1 MAIRITGLNSGL
13 DTDSIV
19 KELVSAYSVKKD
31 NYVKAQTKLS
41 WKQSA
46 WKSLNTK
53 IYSLYSKISNLRF
66 TDAYSL
72 KKTTVSDTS
81 KANVKA
87 ANSAINGSYSLKI
100 SEMAKTGYLT
110 GGRLAKGTNEG
121 TTLAK
126 LGYTGGDG
134 SISVTSAGTTTNISV
149 NGDTTI
155 SEFVS
160 KLNEAGVKASYD
172 SVNERIYVA
181 AKDTGLENDFSLV
194 GTTSDGVSALSKLG
208 LNIASNANT
217 ETYSAWAKYAKN
229 DNGDDYYVLDANGS
243 FTYDTDGKVKT
254 NGTYNEANTQSAIES
269 YLQEIDAA
277 KNDTTT
283 GNEALKAQ
291 NESYQ
296 TQINAYNRQLQYS
309 GCYEAVQGA
318 LGKLSS
324 DGKRADLKE
333 LANLSEDALRRTYE
347 TDVDGNLLHD
357 ADGKL
362 IEATTDS
369 VYTVI
374 ASNRLT
380 DLEKEAG
387 LITTSKNEIGEETTD
402 ASKATEFVANL
413 QVVSS
418 FEGDTENADIVD
430 AVHAAYDPDDT
441 TAMEK
446 FRTGVTDK
454 RQQVND
460 HVEANNKKIEEN
472 DAVLKK
478 YALISGGESAAD
490 LASKVSYA
498 TGVTNG
504 TTDLGYNTDASRVN
518 GQDSVIYLNGAMYTS
533 ASNTYSINGLTI
545 EALGTTGSDE
555 LSIVTATDTQ
565 GIYNK
570 LKDFLKDYNELIN
583 EMTSLYNAS
592 SAKGY
597 EPLTSDEKDAMT
609 DTEVEEWEKKIKDS
623 LLRRDDTLDGVMQAM
638 INSMSKSYEVNGK
651 TFSLSSFG
659 IKTMGILNSAA
670 NEGNAYHI
678 DGDAD
683 DKLTN
688 SKTDKLMKA
697 INEDPDSL
705 VDFMKQ
711 LTSGLYTA
719 LDGKMKAT
727 TLSSSYTV
735 YNDKQ
740 MNTEYSD
747 YTTTIK
753 KWEQK
758 VSDMEDSYYKK
769 FAAME
774 SALAALQSSTSSLSS
789 LFG

>member
-53 IYSLYSKISNLRF
+53 IYSLYSKVSNLRF

-72 KKTTVSDTS
+72 KKTTVSDST
-81 KANVKA
+81 KATVTA
-87 ANSAINGSYSLKI
+87 ANSAVNGSYTLKV

-110 GGRLAKGTNEG
+110 GGRLAKGTTEG
-121 TTLAK
+121 TKLSE

-134 SISVTSAGTTTNISV
+134 SISVTSAGKTTNISV
-149 NGDTTI
+149 NGDTTV
-155 SEFVS
+155 SDFVAQ
-160 KLNEAGVKASYD
+160 LNSAGVKASYD

-181 AKDTGLENDFSLV
+181 AQDTGLENDFSLV
-194 GTTSDGVSALSKLG
+194 GTTSDGVNALSKLG
-208 LNIASNANT
+208 LNVASNANT

-229 DNGDDYYVLDANGS
+229 DNGDDYYVLDKNGN
-243 FTYDTDGKVKT
+243 FTYDADGKVKT
-254 NGTYNEANTQSAIES
+254 NGTYNAANTQSAIES
-269 YLQEIDAA
+269 YLQEVDAA
-277 KNDTTT
+277 KNDATT
-283 GNEALKAQ
+283 GNEALKAK

-296 TQINAYNRQLQYS
+296 AQINAYNKQLQYS
-309 GCYEAVQGA
+309 GCYEAVRGA
-318 LGKLSS
+318 LEKLSS

-333 LANLSEDALRRTYE
+333 LANMSEDALRRTYE
-347 TDVDGNLLHD
+347 TDADGNLLHD

-362 IEATTDS
+362 IEATS
-369 VYTVI
+369 ESAYTVI

-387 LITTSKNEIGEETTD
+387 LITTTKNEIGEETTD
-402 ASKATEFVANL
+402 SEKATEFIANL
-413 QVVSS
+413 QIVNS
-418 FEGDTENADIVD
+418 FEGDTENTDVVD

-441 TAMEK
+441 AAMEA

-454 RQQVND
+454 RQLVID
-460 HVEANNKKIEEN
+460 DVEANNKQIEAN
-472 DAVLKK
+472 NAVIEKH
-478 YALISGGESAAD
+478 ALLSGGETAAE

-498 TGVTNG
+498 TGVING
-504 TTDLGYNTDASRVN
+504 TADMGYNTDASRVN

-533 ASNTYSINGLTI
+533 SSNTYSINGLTI
-545 EALGTTGSDE
+545 EALGTTGNDE

-570 LKDFLKDYNELIN
+570 VKDFLKDYNALIN
-583 EMTSLYNAS
+583 EMSSLYNAS

-597 EPLTSDEKDAMT
+597 EPLTSEEKDAMT

-638 INSMSKSYEVNGK
+638 INSMSKSYEVNGQK
-651 TFSLSSFG
+651 YSLSSFG

-683 DKLTN
+683 DTLTN

-697 INEDPDSL
+697 INEDPDSF

-711 LTSGLYTA
+711 LTTGLYTA
-719 LDGKMKAT
+719 LDGKMKGT

-747 YTTTIK
+747 YTSTIK

-774 SALAALQSSTSSLSS
+774 SALAALQNSTSSLSS

>member
-1 MAIRITGLNSGL
+1 
-13 DTDSIV
+13 
-19 KELVSAYSVKKD
+19 
-31 NYVKAQTKLS
+31 
-41 WKQSA
+41 
-46 WKSLNTK
+46 
-53 IYSLYSKISNLRF
+53 
-66 TDAYSL
+66 
-72 KKTTVSDTS
+72 
-81 KANVKA
+81 
-87 ANSAINGSYSLKI
+87 
-100 SEMAKTGYLT
+100 MAKTGYLT
-110 GGRLAKGTNEG
+110 GGRLAKGTTEG
-121 TTLAK
+121 TKLSE

-134 SISVTSAGTTTNISV
+134 SISVTSAGKTTNISV
-149 NGDTTI
+149 NGDTTV
-155 SEFVS
+155 SDFVAQ
-160 KLNEAGVKASYD
+160 LNSAGVKASYD

-181 AKDTGLENDFSLV
+181 AQDTGLENDFSLV
-194 GTTSDGVSALSKLG
+194 GTTSDGVNALSKLG
-208 LNIASNANT
+208 LNVASNANT

-229 DNGDDYYVLDANGS
+229 DNGDDYYVLDKNGN
-243 FTYDTDGKVKT
+243 FTYDADGKVKT
-254 NGTYNEANTQSAIES
+254 NGTYNAANTQSAIES
-269 YLQEIDAA
+269 YLQEVDAA
-277 KNDTTT
+277 KNDATT
-283 GNEALKAQ
+283 GNEALKAK

-296 TQINAYNRQLQYS
+296 AQINAYNKQLQYS
-309 GCYEAVQGA
+309 GCYEAVRGA
-318 LGKLSS
+318 LEKLSS

-333 LANLSEDALRRTYE
+333 LANMSEDALRRTYE
-347 TDVDGNLLHD
+347 TDADGNLLHD

-362 IEATTDS
+362 IEATS
-369 VYTVI
+369 ESAYTVI

-387 LITTSKNEIGEETTD
+387 LITTTKNEIGEETTD
-402 ASKATEFVANL
+402 SEKATEFIANL
-413 QVVSS
+413 QIVNS
-418 FEGDTENADIVD
+418 FEGDTENTDVVD

-441 TAMEK
+441 AAMEA

-454 RQQVND
+454 RQLVID
-460 HVEANNKKIEEN
+460 DVEANNKQIEAN
-472 DAVLKK
+472 NAVIEKH
-478 YALISGGESAAD
+478 ALLSGGETAAE

-498 TGVTNG
+498 TGVING
-504 TTDLGYNTDASRVN
+504 TADMGYNTDASRVN

-533 ASNTYSINGLTI
+533 SSNTYSINGLTI
-545 EALGTTGSDE
+545 EALGTTGNDE

-570 LKDFLKDYNELIN
+570 VKDFLKDYNALIN
-583 EMTSLYNAS
+583 EMSSLYNAS

-597 EPLTSDEKDAMT
+597 EPLTSEEKDAMT

-638 INSMSKSYEVNGK
+638 INSMSKSYEVNGQK
-651 TFSLSSFG
+651 YSLSSFG

-670 NEGNAYHI
+670 NEGYAYHI

-683 DKLTN
+683 DTLTN

-697 INEDPDSL
+697 INEDPDSI
-705 VDFMKQ
+705 VEFMKQ

-727 TLSSSYTV
+727 KLSSSYTV

-753 KWEQK
+753 KWEKK
-758 VSDMEDSYYKK
+758 VSDIEDSYYKK

-774 SALAALQSSTSSLSS
+774 SALAALQNSTSSLSS